1 MLPPRGDYSRFDF
14 AAGKKEEV
22 RNCLR
27 RFVEKM
33 LAAYFDCPGGPENL
47 YVKEVMKPHPGE
59 GEVLVKVSASALN
72 RADLLQRR
80 GKYPPP
86 KGASDILGLEA
97 AGSVAGLGP
106 GCKGQWKIGDAVMA
120 LLSGGGQAEYVTV
133 PEGCLMPAPNDLT
146 FIEAAAIPEA
156 WLTAFQ
162 LLHFVG
168 KIQKGERVLIHAGA
182 SGVGMAAIQLVKLAK
197 AIPIVTAGT
206 QEKLKATANAGAAA
220 GFDYKNED
228 FSEKVL
234 AFTQGSGVDIIL
246 DCVGGSYWEK
256 NLNCLSTDGRW
267 IIYGLLSG
275 GDVNGDLLA
284 RLLSKRGTIHTS
296 LLRSRDKEYKEK
308 LVKAFTE
315 NVLPYFAHGVSP
327 RLQPFVDSVYPLHE
341 IAEAHRAMEEN
352 RNIGKIVIE
361 MPVST

>member
-1 MLPPRGDYSRFDF
+1 MPLPSRG
-14 AAGKKEEV
+14 
-22 RNCLR
+22 
-27 RFVEKM
+27 KM
-33 LAAYFDCPGGPENL
+33 LAAHFDCPGGPENL

-86 KGASDILGLEA
+86 KGSSDILGLEA

-106 GCKGQWKIGDAVMA
+106 GCTGRWKIGDAVMA

-133 PEGCLMPAPNDLT
+133 PEGHLMPVPKDMT
-146 FIEAAAIPEA
+146 FIQAAAIPEA

-168 KIQKGERVLIHAGA
+168 KIQKGETVLIHAGA
-182 SGVGMAAIQLVKLAK
+182 SGVGMAAIQLVRLAN

-206 QEKLKATANAGAAA
+206 QEKLQATTNAGAAA
-220 GFDYKNED
+220 GFNYKNED

-256 NLNCLSTDGRW
+256 NLSCLRTDGRW
-267 IIYGLLSG
+267 VIYGLLSG
-275 GDVNGDLLA
+275 GEVHGDLLA
-284 RLLSKRGTIHTS
+284 RLLSKRGSIHTS
-296 LLRSRDKEYKEK
+296 LLRSRDKEYKEQ
-308 LVKAFTE
+308 LVKAFIE
-315 NVLPYFAHGVSP
+315 NVLPYFSGGASP
-327 RLQPFVDSVYPLHE
+327 HLQPFVDSVYPLHE
-341 IAEAHRAMEEN
+341 IVEAHRKMEESK
-352 RNIGKIVIE
+352 NIGKIVIE
-361 MPVST
+361 MPVKTP

>member
-1 MLPPRGDYSRFDF
+1 
-14 AAGKKEEV
+14 
-22 RNCLR
+22 
-27 RFVEKM
+27 KM
-33 LAAYFDCPGGPENL
+33 LAAHFDCPGGPENL

-97 AGSVAGLGP
+97 AGRVAGLGP
-106 GCKGQWKIGDAVMA
+106 GCKGRWKMGDAVMA
-120 LLSGGGQAEYVTV
+120 LLSGGGQAQYVTV
-133 PEGCLMPAPNDLT
+133 PEGHLMPVPSDMT
-146 FIEAAAIPEA
+146 FIQAAAIPEA

-182 SGVGMAAIQLVKLAK
+182 SGVGLAAIQLVRLAK
-197 AIPIVTAGT
+197 AVPIVTAGT
-206 QEKLKATANAGAAA
+206 EEKLKAASTAGAAA
-220 GFDYKNED
+220 GFNYKNED

-234 AFTQGSGVDIIL
+234 EFTQGSGVDIIL

-275 GDVNGDLLA
+275 GEVHGDLLA
-284 RLLSKRGTIHTS
+284 RLLSKRASIHTS
-296 LLRSRDKEYKEK
+296 LLRSRDKEAKIIFTMLSFFLQYKEQ

-315 NVLPYFAHGVSP
+315 NALPHFSGGASP
-327 RLQPFVDSVYPLHE
+327 RLQPRVDSVYPLHE
-341 IAEAHRAMEEN
+341 IAEAHRIMEEN
-352 RNIGKIVIE
+352 KNIGKIVIE
-361 MPVST
+361 MP